1 MTARI
6 LCIAASL
13 LGMSVGACWPAPQAQ
28 EKPVEETEFGAS
40 SAAASSGDRPV
51 ADVPLEIAISQFPS
65 GYQTQWAMTQAG
77 CARDNDNSEQI
88 MSLQGRLVKFPESIG
103 TMIQGKRMT
112 SRTMEAQF
120 DFVGEGEKWTKAMR
134 FEMSPDRQRL
144 TRIDLADGHRTQYT
158 RCPKLMAG

>member
-13 LGMSVGACWPAPQAQ
+13 LGMSVGACWPAPEPQDQPIEEQA
-28 EKPVEETEFGAS
+28 FGTI
-40 SAAASSGDRPV
+40 SGQAYTTPAV
-51 ADVPLEIAISQFPS
+51 ADVALEIAISQFPS
-65 GYQTQWAMTQAG
+65 GYQARWAMTKAG
-77 CARDNDNSEQI
+77 CADGAETSEQA
-88 MSLQGRLVKFPESIG
+88 MSLQGRLVKFHESVG

-112 SRTMEAQF
+112 SRTMEAEF
-120 DFVGEGEKWTKAMR
+120 DFVGEGEKWTKSMR
-134 FEMSPDRQRL
+134 FEMSPNRQQM

>member
-13 LGMSVGACWPAPQAQ
+13 LGMSVGACWPAPKAQ
-28 EKPVEETEFGAS
+28 DEAAFGAPSTTPS
-40 SAAASSGDRPV
+40 SADQPV

-65 GYQTQWAMTQAG
+65 GYQTEWAMTQAG
-77 CARDNDNSEQI
+77 CARDEDTSAQI

-112 SRTMEAQF
+112 SRTMEAEF

-158 RCPKLMAG
+158 RCAKLMAG